1 MSTGRVWHPVWNPPN
16 LITMGRVA
24 VIPLVIWL
32 LHEDTWLRS
41 WIAGWLFIAAIVGD
55 WVDGYLARKMKLQ
68 STLGAFLDPLADK
81 LLVGSILIV
90 LIPHGRVEA
99 WLVAILQAREITITA
114 LRAVVAT
121 DGVVM
126 AASNLGKYKTA
137 FQGTAISLL
146 CIHQDFFGIDLQRV
160 GYGTLLV
167 ATFYSLWSA
176 ADYIGAV
183 IASHRTGAASRG

>member
-1 MSTGRVWHPVWNPPN
+1 MSTRSYHPIWNPPN

-32 LHEDTWLRS
+32 LSEDTWLRS

-55 WVDGYLARKMKLQ
+55 WFDGYLARRMKLQ

-81 LLVGSILIV
+81 LLVGSVLIV
-90 LIPHGRVEA
+90 LIPQGRVEA
-99 WLVAILQAREITITA
+99 WLVALLQAREMTITA

-126 AASNLGKYKTA
+126 SASNLGKYKTA
-137 FQGTAISLL
+137 FQGTALSLL

-160 GYGTLLV
+160 GYGTLLI
-167 ATFYSLWSA
+167 ATVFSLWSA
-176 ADYIGAV
+176 WDYVMAV
-183 IASHRTGAASRG
+183 VRAPRKT